1 MATGWVLNKVSEAIA
16 PTVSNTVAT
25 AGGFAGDIV
34 CGVGNSINGV
44 GQSINDAIRRY
55 GNGAMEAGNG
65 LKDWTNAPG
74 LRAGTAANP
83 LGLSNTTAGGRRAI
97 TSLGT
102 AKPSST
108 WTPAAPQKALPA
120 PKSSVSVSKSATM
133 VKSSSTSPKPR
144 LSSINTAKPFAAS
157 TAGRTPAIGSARSVV
172 SSTASRISPYKP
184 PATLRKTGSNT
195 SKKVT
200 YSARPKVTASTAEAR
215 NPLGI

>member
-25 AGGFAGDIV
+25 AGGFAGDVV

-65 LKDWTNAPG
+65 IKDWTSAPG

-83 LGLSNTTAGGRRAI
+83 LGLSNTKAGGKRAI
-97 TSLGT
+97 ASLGA
-102 AKPSST
+102 AKSSSP

-120 PKSSVSVSKSATM
+120 PKSSGSGSKLATT
-133 VKSSSTSPKPR
+133 VKPSTASPKPR
-144 LSSINTAKPFAAS
+144 PSSINTAKPFVAS
-157 TAGRTPAIGSARSVV
+157 AGRTPAIGSAKNAT
-172 SSTASRISPYKP
+172 SSTVGKTSSYRSPTTP
-184 PATLRKTGSNT
+184 RKTGPSAP
-195 SKKVT
+195 KKVT